1 MAWFTVF
8 PGSLQQA
15 ERFVQLG
22 YKIGVGGTITYPRA
36 SKTRDVIAK
45 LPLASLLLETDAPD
59 MPLNGFQGRL
69 TARNRPPGYLPCCA
83 SCARNRRM
91 RLPKCWLNNTYA
103 VFSVRGSLPF
113 VGSIRQLAH
122 NA

>member
-1 MAWFTVF
+1 MHWRGSRFS
-8 PGSLQQA
+8 GSLQQA

-59 MPLNGFQGRL
+59 MPLNGFQGQ
-69 TARNRPPGYLPCCA
+69 ANRPEQA
-83 SCARNRRM
+83 ARVFAVLCELRSEPADEIAEV
-91 RLPKCWLNNTYA
+91 LLNNTYA
-103 VFSVRGSLPF
+103 VFSVSG
-113 VGSIRQLAH
+113 
-122 NA
+122 